1 MFYNKRRSI
10 LKKNCSTCEYGY
22 FSHFNGWTCMDGWG
36 DSGCPVDDE
45 TALNGCEDW
54 KQDTKENEEN

>member
-1 MFYNKRRSI
+1 M
-10 LKKNCSTCEYGY
+10 KKNCSTCEYGY

>member
-1 MFYNKRRSI
+1 
-10 LKKNCSTCEYGY
+10 
-22 FSHFNGWTCMDGWG
+22 MDGWG
-36 DSGCPVDDE
+36 SSGCPVDDE